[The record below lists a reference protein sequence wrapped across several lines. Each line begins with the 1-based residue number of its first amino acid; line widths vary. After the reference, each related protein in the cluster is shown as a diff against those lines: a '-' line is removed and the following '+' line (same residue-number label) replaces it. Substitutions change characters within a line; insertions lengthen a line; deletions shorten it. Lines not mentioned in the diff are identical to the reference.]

1 MREVAVIGVGLHP
14 WGKFS
19 EKTFVD
25 LGVEAIAKALADA
38 SVEWKEIETIC
49 SGIYIWGGNAGHL
62 SGQYLASVFGETGI
76 PIVNVYNACATGA
89 SALRLACLSIAS
101 GEVDVALAVGVD
113 MSPEGFMTAKS
124 DNPKQDRDVLRW
136 RMVGMPNP
144 VYWALECRKRME
156 KYGTKDEDLARVKVL
171 LSQYGAK
178 NPNARYK
185 KTYTLEEVLTSKMV
199 CDPLRLYEICATS
212 DGAAALILCAASKA
226 RRYTSKPVTIAAAT
240 MGSAMYGDPTIR
252 ISAISAPTKAE
263 APLLSESYSASQQ
276 AYKLAGIGPED
287 IDLLELPDNSSWHY
301 LQYLETCGFCREG
314 EAEKMLRDGETE
326 IGGKIAVCPSGGF
339 SSFGEAIG
347 AQATW
352 QVVEVVMQLRGQCGA
367 RQVQNAK
374 VGMAQTYGLMG
385 NSGTSILKV

>member
-185 KTYTLEEVLTSKMV
+185 KTYTLEEVLASKMV

-314 EAEKMLRDGETE
+314 EAEKMLRDRETE

-347 AQATW
+347 AQAAW